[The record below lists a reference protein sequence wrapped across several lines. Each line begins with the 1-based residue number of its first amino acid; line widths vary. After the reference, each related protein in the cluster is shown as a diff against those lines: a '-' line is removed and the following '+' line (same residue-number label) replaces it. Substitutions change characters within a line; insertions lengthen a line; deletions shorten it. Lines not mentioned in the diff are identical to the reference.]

1 MKEIKFNDD
10 YPKLHGQKTA
20 TLVAVT
26 RIKID
31 TEKDKELL
39 EYDTKKSDGTY
50 YEIKNGL
57 YMQLIFLGD
66 KAIPFCTL
74 RSALPA
80 HKVEQYKTQ
89 IGRPFKIVIEKEAQN
104 EMGNNKL

>member
-1 MKEIKFNDD
+1 MKEIKFNDN
-10 YPKLHGQKTA
+10 YPKLHGQTVA
-20 TLVAVT
+20 TLIAVS

-50 YEIKNGL
+50 YEIKDGL
-57 YMQLIFLGD
+57 YMQLVFLGD

-74 RSALPA
+74 RSSLPA
-80 HKVEQYKTQ
+80 HKVEQYKAQ
-89 IGRPFKIVIEKEAQN
+89 IGKPFKIVIEKEEQ
-104 EMGNNKL
+104 K

>member
-1 MKEIKFNDD
+1 MKEIKFNDN
-10 YPKLHGQKTA
+10 YPKLHGQTAA
-20 TLVAVT
+20 TLIAVS

-50 YEIKNGL
+50 YEIKDGL
-57 YMQLIFLGD
+57 YIQLVFLGD

-80 HKVEQYKTQ
+80 HKVEQYKAQ
-89 IGRPFKIVIEKEAQN
+89 IGKPFKIVIEKEEQ
-104 EMGNNKL
+104 K

>member
-1 MKEIKFNDD
+1 MKEIKFNDN
-10 YPKLHGQKTA
+10 YPKLHGQQTA

-50 YEIKNGL
+50 SEIKNGL
-57 YMQLIFLGD
+57 YMQLIFLGN

-80 HKVEQYKTQ
+80 HKVEQYKAQ
-89 IGRPFKIVIEKEAQN
+89 IGRPFKIVIEEQKPDV
-104 EMGNNKL
+104 

>member
-1 MKEIKFNDD
+1 MKEIKFNDN
-10 YPKLHGQKTA
+10 YPKLHGQTAA
-20 TLVAVT
+20 TLIAVS

-39 EYDTKKSDGTY
+39 KYDTKKSDGTY
-50 YEIKNGL
+50 YEIKDGL
-57 YMQLIFLGD
+57 YIQLVFLGD

-80 HKVEQYKTQ
+80 HKVEQYKAQ
-89 IGRPFKIVIEKEAQN
+89 IGKPFKIVIEKEEQ
-104 EMGNNKL
+104 K